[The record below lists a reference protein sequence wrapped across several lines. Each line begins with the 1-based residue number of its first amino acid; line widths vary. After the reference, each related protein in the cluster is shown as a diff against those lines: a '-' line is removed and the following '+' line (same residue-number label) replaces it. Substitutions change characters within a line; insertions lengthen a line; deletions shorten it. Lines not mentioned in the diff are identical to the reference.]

1 LTTIR
6 LRLGAAL
13 ALALLPILLLGV
25 VEASVAFHRDAEDRR
40 MSLGLAADRSAAT
53 ARARMASAAVL
64 LQTLA
69 PQAVGFDCAQ
79 RLAELR
85 QRLDGYDNLIRLDA
99 RGRVTC
105 AAADTPSDPLR
116 GSSDWFQRLK
126 AGEST
131 VVTRAP
137 ASLSPAGPAVL
148 AAGPAFEQGRF
159 DGALVAILNLGSLRP
174 DVHDRA
180 LPLGTQIALA
190 DDQGRFLS
198 RTAAWAFDVPPP
210 PDFAG
215 QARVQGS
222 LIYYGR
228 DSLGRP
234 RVYSAAPLVGDV
246 FVILSAPAEGWFS
259 WARLNPLS
267 GLLLPLLAFTAALL
281 AVWIVADRVVLRWL
295 HYLQRIAAIY
305 AKGRFSVR
313 PIKAEHAPPEIHE
326 LAQTLETMAAA
337 IEARDASLRE
347 SLFHKD
353 ALMREI
359 HHRVK
364 NNLQVI
370 TSLLNLQQ
378 RTLYD
383 PAARMAMSDTR
394 QRIVALALIYRAL
407 YQGPDLKRV
416 DLKPFLAELVG
427 ELVLERPAQEG
438 LVRTELE
445 ADELIIDPDK
455 LAPLALFAVEA
466 IGNAQKHALT
476 KHGGLLSVRFK
487 VRGEEAELSV
497 SDEGAGE
504 AAPAPQSDGVGRALM
519 TAFARQLKG
528 RMEVGPN
535 TRGGVTAVLV
545 FPTPSLSA
553 SPRPAGR
560 GKTKP
565 KVEPTSDID
574 IEPV

>member
-1 LTTIR
+1 
-6 LRLGAAL
+6 
-13 ALALLPILLLGV
+13 
-25 VEASVAFHRDAEDRR
+25 
-40 MSLGLAADRSAAT
+40 
-53 ARARMASAAVL
+53 
-64 LQTLA
+64 
-69 PQAVGFDCAQ
+69 
-79 RLAELR
+79 
-85 QRLDGYDNLIRLDA
+85 
-99 RGRVTC
+99 
-105 AAADTPSDPLR
+105 
-116 GSSDWFQRLK
+116 
-126 AGEST
+126 
-131 VVTRAP
+131 
-137 ASLSPAGPAVL
+137 
-148 AAGPAFEQGRF
+148 
-159 DGALVAILNLGSLRP
+159 
-174 DVHDRA
+174 
-180 LPLGTQIALA
+180 
-190 DDQGRFLS
+190 
-198 RTAAWAFDVPPP
+198 
-210 PDFAG
+210 
-215 QARVQGS
+215 
-222 LIYYGR
+222 
-228 DSLGRP
+228 
-234 RVYSAAPLVGDV
+234 
-246 FVILSAPAEGWFS
+246 
-259 WARLNPLS
+259 
-267 GLLLPLLAFTAALL
+267 
-281 AVWIVADRVVLRWL
+281 
-295 HYLQRIAAIY
+295 
-305 AKGRFSVR
+305 
-313 PIKAEHAPPEIHE
+313 
-326 LAQTLETMAAA
+326 
-337 IEARDASLRE
+337 
-347 SLFHKD
+347 
-353 ALMREI
+353 
-359 HHRVK
+359 
-364 NNLQVI
+364 
-370 TSLLNLQQ
+370 LLNLQQ